1 MKKGNLMKISK
12 QRFLSELYNPER
24 AFLVNKD
31 IDGTYLIADM
41 EIVDEFCAR
50 APIRTERMDFLL
62 HKKEI
67 FLNEIVECRARYC
80 GGIIIYDNLKKSIDT
95 IFREF
100 TEIANNAHY
109 VYAKNNSV
117 EEIVKELEYGMNY
130 VLIN

>member
-50 APIRTERMDFLL
+50 APIT
-62 HKKEI
+62 
-67 FLNEIVECRARYC
+67 
-80 GGIIIYDNLKKSIDT
+80 
-95 IFREF
+95 
-100 TEIANNAHY
+100 
-109 VYAKNNSV
+109 
-117 EEIVKELEYGMNY
+117 
-130 VLIN
+130 